1 MADQSDIPEDELDS
15 EEEDEDFDPTA
26 EEKKAKRSGQ
36 KRDRQGERVQKGGRA
51 GGIFLDDDTLNVDEA
66 VGFEEKLETTS
77 ESSKKADCVGQPEE
91 EQKDPAQR
99 AKINAIWEKMNA
111 GNKLKGASTGFSLAS
126 ICKPVKRRK
135 KVDPDRS
142 WMAGLN
148 ALSSVRRGEDTAI
161 KKTDIAKGV
170 LASAA
175 ASLTSS
181 SLTGAGSAKAG
192 DEGQSAAL
200 AGTLPPGRGA
210 SVLSAVEK
218 AGKVV
223 VTERR
228 VFAGEDIT
236 MVRELEVGSKEA
248 KQATQKAATP
258 SSGIDAVLNQIEKK
272 RKMNILDK
280 SKVDWG
286 GFKQEQ
292 EVEVVDDLET
302 YKKGKDTHIEK
313 QDFLKRAEL
322 REYELER
329 DARLAT
335 SARRTRE

>member
-111 GNKLKGASTGFSLAS
+111 GNKLKGERTTAQS
-126 ICKPVKRRK
+126 
-135 KVDPDRS
+135 S

-272 RKMNILDK
+272 RK
-280 SKVDWG
+280 
-286 GFKQEQ
+286 
-292 EVEVVDDLET
+292 
-302 YKKGKDTHIEK
+302 
-313 QDFLKRAEL
+313 
-322 REYELER
+322 
-329 DARLAT
+329 
-335 SARRTRE
+335 